1 MAAMLMPTMWCRTA
15 ATPQDVTVITVATP
29 ADAAGIARVQV
40 ETWRAAYAGL
50 VPGSVLDALNV
61 PAGASRWAEHVLDPV
76 TRTWVAVTEGEVN
89 GFLAAGPARDDDLD
103 AAAYGEVYAVY
114 VHPSAQGRGLGRALL
129 DAAHGWFAEG
139 GRGAVA
145 LWVLTANVPSRTFY
159 ERCGFTADGAARTID
174 IGGTDVPEVRYA
186 RNLPAVRALNSRPSP
201 EGTA

>member
-1 MAAMLMPTMWCRTA
+1 MLMPTMWCRTA

-40 ETWRAAYAGL
+40 ETWRAAYPGL
-50 VPGSVLDALNV
+50 VPDAVLAGLN
-61 PAGASRWAEHVLDPV
+61 AAANTSRWAELVTDAV
-76 TRTWVAVTEGEVN
+76 TRTWVTVTDGEVD

-103 AAAYGEVYAVY
+103 PAAYGEVYAVY

-129 DAAHGWFAEG
+129 AAADGWFSEEG
-139 GRGAVA
+139 RTAVA

-159 ERCGFTADGAARTID
+159 ERCGFTVDGTARTID
-174 IGGTDVPEVRYA
+174 LGGTDVPEVRYA
-186 RNLPAVRALNSRPSP
+186 RNLPAPRALNTRTSGRDP